1 MSSSGATGMGT
12 GSLTTSWPGAT
23 MTDELPLN
31 FTGKARPVRLPW
43 LATSPTLAW
52 PISSGL
58 VPNRLLSR
66 IRISLPPTL
75 VNTMLRT
82 VSSSKPV

>member
-1 MSSSGATGMGT
+1 
-12 GSLTTSWPGAT
+12 

-31 FTGKARPVRLPW
+31 FTGKAGPVRLPW
-43 LATSPTLAW
+43 LATSPTLAR
-52 PISSGL
+52 PMSSGL